1 MKKKTT
7 GYLFILLTTVIFS
20 TMEVMLRY
28 TRGLFAPM
36 QITYLRFLIG
46 GIALIPFAAASLKK
60 HGAKLAARDLC
71 YFALTGFMC
80 VSFSMV
86 MYQMAILRTSA
97 SFVSVAFSSN
107 PVFVTILAALLLK
120 EKIRPNHVIAL
131 VIEVIAILVIV
142 APWNNTLDTTGVILT
157 IAASVAFAFY
167 MILGKKK
174 TPSFG
179 GIVVTCVA
187 GGNLSRGELQN
198 TEPDRYEHPRFIV
211 GADGVVYVFD
221 YFGRRTAV
229 ARSVADQEVR
239 HHHKE
244 RGGNALAGNIRHH
257 KREVVAVN
265 QKIVIKVAADLLGRL
280 HKGKNVKIF
289 SFREC
294 GKNVRNGVFLNPFCH
309 GKLRT
314 DALFLRCHG
323 GEIFNICQHLL
334 FHFVN
339 GVAQV

>member
-179 GIVVTCVA
+179 GIVVTCMTFLFGSCELLLLLLIGHSA
-187 GGNLSRGELQN
+187 GGAAFFDGLGLSIFANVPLLPAMPKEAVLPFLYICLINSAAGYVCHMLALEKTSASETNL
-198 TEPDRYEHPRFIV
+198 
-211 GADGVVYVFD
+211 VYFLKPIL
-221 YFGRRTAV
+221 
-229 ARSVADQEVR
+229 SPLI
-239 HHHKE
+239 
-244 RGGNALAGNIRHH
+244 AL
-257 KREVVAVN
+257 
-265 QKIVIKVAADLLGRL
+265 
-280 HKGKNVKIF
+280 
-289 SFREC
+289 
-294 GKNVRNGVFLNPFCH
+294 VFLKEVITANMWLGIF
-309 GKLRT
+309 
-314 DALFLRCHG
+314 LFLIG
-323 GEIFNICQHLL
+323 SAAAVLPGII
-334 FHFVN
+334 
-339 GVAQV
+339 AQRKLH